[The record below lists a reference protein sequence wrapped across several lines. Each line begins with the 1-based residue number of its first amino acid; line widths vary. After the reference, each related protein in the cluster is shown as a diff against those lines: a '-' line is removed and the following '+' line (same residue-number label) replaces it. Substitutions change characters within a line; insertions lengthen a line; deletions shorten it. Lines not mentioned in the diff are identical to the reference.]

1 MLSLLKALNM
11 KEQEKQKAERRAIQE
26 KAWECAWHILKRE
39 ASNAEE
45 ALTV

>member
-26 KAWECAWHILKRE
+26 KAWECAWPFLKE
-39 ASNAEE
+39 KPVTLKKS
-45 ALTV
+45 